1 MFLALIS
8 AVLLPLLLSPLQG
21 QKKSDREMG
30 DLSGPVRSVRTEDA
44 MFGGR
49 RGHCSQDPRRLA
61 KQTAYDQQ
69 GSLLEYTDYNLDG
82 SVHGKVAFGRD
93 ASGNKTDEAYYDG
106 KGRLYHKVFFR
117 PGPDGK
123 LLREESYDRQGGL
136 LSRTLPSYS
145 EGGGLNQLDTYDGG
159 GILIRTRIYDTAG
172 NLVEDSRYENG
183 KLSARS
189 VDSYDGNG
197 NKIEESHLGPDG
209 SLYSDNLMNPARIIN
224 SYDSGGR
231 LSQQI
236 LYGADGSVTWR
247 MNYSYDSK
255 GNVAEQWQY
264 RLGSFLTSHR
274 TYTYEFDSTG
284 NWSRQSIAEQ
294 LSETC
299 SNPMEIVYRTI
310 TYY

>member
-30 DLSGPVRSVRTEDA
+30 DLNGPVRSVRTEEA
-44 MFGGR
+44 TFGGR
-49 RGHCSQDPRRLA
+49 RGHCTQDPRRLS
-61 KQTAYDQQ
+61 KLTAYDLQ

-82 SVHGKVAFGRD
+82 SLHSKVAFGRD
-93 ASGNKTDEAYYDG
+93 ASGNKIDEAYYDG
-106 KGRLYHKVFFR
+106 KGRLYRKRFFR

-123 LLREESYDRQGGL
+123 LLREESYDRQGAL
-136 LSRTLPSYS
+136 LSRTLPNYADT
-145 EGGGLNQLDTYDGG
+145 GALNQLDTYDNG
-159 GILIRTRIYDTAG
+159 GILIRTRIYDAAG
-172 NLVEDSRYENG
+172 NLAEESHYENG

-189 VDSYDGNG
+189 VDIYDANG
-197 NKIEESHLGPDG
+197 NKVEESHHGPDG
-209 SLYSDNLMNPARIIN
+209 SLYSDSLMNPARIIN
-224 SYDSGGR
+224 SYDTAGR

-247 MNYSYDSK
+247 MSYAYDSK
-255 GNVAEQWQY
+255 GNLAEQWQY
-264 RLGSFLTSHR
+264 RLGSFLISHR
-274 TYTYEFDSTG
+274 TYSYEFDSAG
-284 NWSRQSIAEQ
+284 NWSRETIAEE

-299 SNPMEIVYRTI
+299 SKPMEIVYRTI